1 MGVLLQKDY
10 LEISR
15 IDKNVFLSISNLEIF
30 IRQFIKMVLNIIFL
44 AMKGPCNL
52 QRLRHTPLSLRSAH
66 RL

>member
-30 IRQFIKMVLNIIFL
+30 IRQFIKMVLYILKWIYSISFFSDERG
-44 AMKGPCNL
+44 M
-52 QRLRHTPLSLRSAH
+52 QS
-66 RL
+66 